1 MIQSWIERPTLEQ
14 VAEKRHHYYTR
25 DTQAWDGGSSGAS
38 TKSDERAVLWGFKR
52 EKDPAGGE
60 NWEIIQEQGVLE
72 NRE

>member
-1 MIQSWIERPTLEQ
+1 MLKQETGLQKE
-14 VAEKRHHYYTR
+14 
-25 DTQAWDGGSSGAS
+25 GSSGAS